1 VSEIDTFSLENS
13 KQAEATRQQDGAMPR
28 PLKPTNTYASWT
40 ALFGATVQRLRQE
53 LSVQPVVTQVEFGR
67 RVCASGSKVSAI
79 ERGQVRPDAA
89 FVEACERE
97 LPAGGILRAMLPLV
111 IREWE
116 YWGHLGTTPPTGG
129 LLTPDGMAPPAEVAA
144 TPAELADVA
153 FLEAAAD
160 GGAVEAAELARE
172 AEASD
177 IGAGTLEN
185 IDLAVD
191 RLRRNYASAPPALLI
206 PRVQGRL
213 RILRRLH
220 TGRLNIAQRRQLLV
234 AGGWLATLLATLQFD
249 TGDQT
254 AAEDSRDAALQ
265 LGKAAGHQEIMAWS
279 FELLAWFALVN
290 NQPRQAIDLAQQ
302 GLTLAPN
309 TAAGVQL
316 AMQQARV
323 WARLGA
329 HRETEEALRA
339 GATALARLP
348 SPNHPEDHFAFDAA
362 KLSFYAAMC
371 FTWLHQTEQAE
382 EHARQVIAH
391 STETP
396 GVIRWPTR
404 FAVAQV
410 DLALLAVQ
418 RGQPDEAALRGTAA
432 LDSGRVVTSTLGW
445 FAELDDLLIRDHSAL
460 PEVQDFHDRFTLVRR
475 SASQRSDRR

>member
-1 VSEIDTFSLENS
+1 
-13 KQAEATRQQDGAMPR
+13 
-28 PLKPTNTYASWT
+28 
-40 ALFGATVQRLRQE
+40 
-53 LSVQPVVTQVEFGR
+53 VQPVVTQAELGR

-79 ERGQVRPDAA
+79 ERGQLRPDAA

-116 YWGHLGTTPPTGG
+116 YWARLGSTPPTGG
-129 LLTPDGMAPPAEVAA
+129 LLPPDGVPSPGEVAA

-160 GGAVEAAELARE
+160 GAVEAAELARD

-191 RLRRNYASAPPALLI
+191 RLCRGYASAPPALLI

-213 RILRRLH
+213 RHVRRLH
-220 TGRLNIAQRRQLLV
+220 TGRLNLAQRRQLLV

-249 TGDQT
+249 AGDQP

-290 NQPRQAIDLAQQ
+290 NQPRQALDLAQQ

-309 TAAGVQL
+309 TSAGVQL

-323 WARLGA
+323 WARLGQR
-329 HRETEEALRA
+329 RETEQALRA
-339 GATALARLP
+339 GATALARL
-348 SPNHPEDHFAFDAA
+348 SPPAHPEHHFAFDAP
-362 KLSFYAAMC
+362 KLTFYAAMC

-396 GVIRWPTR
+396 GVLRWPTR
-404 FAVAQV
+404 FAVAHV

-418 RGQPDEAALRGTAA
+418 RGQPDEAAVRGTAA
-432 LDSGRVVTSTLGW
+432 LDSGRVVASTLGW
-445 FAELDDLLIRDHSAL
+445 FAELDDLLVHDHGAL
-460 PEVQDFHDRFTLVRR
+460 PEVQDFHERYTVVRR
-475 SASQRSDRR
+475 SVSQRPG

>member
-1 VSEIDTFSLENS
+1 
-13 KQAEATRQQDGAMPR
+13 MPR
-28 PLKPTNTYASWT
+28 PLKPTNPYASWT

-53 LSVQPVVTQVEFGR
+53 LSLQPVVTQAEFGR

-79 ERGQVRPDAA
+79 ERGQVRPEAA

-116 YWGHLGTTPPTGG
+116 KWARLGTTPPTGG
-129 LLTPDGMAPPAEVAA
+129 LLPTDGVPPPGEVAA
-144 TPAELADVA
+144 SPAELADVA

-160 GGAVEAAELARE
+160 GAVEAAELARE

-191 RLRRNYASAPPALLI
+191 RLCRGYASAPPALLI

-213 RILRRLH
+213 RGLRRLH
-220 TGRLNIAQRRQLLV
+220 TGRVNLAQRRQLLV

-249 TGDQT
+249 AGDQS

-290 NQPRQAIDLAQQ
+290 HQPRQALDLAQQ

-309 TAAGVQL
+309 KHLRRGAAGHAAGQGLGTPRPGPGDRGSAPGRGNRTGQAAAPSPSRAPLRLRRPQADLLRRHMLHL
-316 AMQQARV
+316 AAPNRAGRRARPTGHHPQHRDTRGASLAHPLRGRARRPCAAGSPTRPTRRGRPAWHGRPRLGPHRGLHARV
-323 WARLGA
+323 V
-329 HRETEEALRA
+329 
-339 GATALARLP
+339 
-348 SPNHPEDHFAFDAA
+348 
-362 KLSFYAAMC
+362 C
-371 FTWLHQTEQAE
+371 
-382 EHARQVIAH
+382 
-391 STETP
+391 
-396 GVIRWPTR
+396 
-404 FAVAQV
+404 
-410 DLALLAVQ
+410 
-418 RGQPDEAALRGTAA
+418 
-432 LDSGRVVTSTLGW
+432 
-445 FAELDDLLIRDHSAL
+445 
-460 PEVQDFHDRFTLVRR
+460 
-475 SASQRSDRR
+475 

>member
-1 VSEIDTFSLENS
+1 VILTGEQRHRGHN
-13 KQAEATRQQDGAMPR
+13 P
-28 PLKPTNTYASWT
+28 YASWT

-53 LSVQPVVTQVEFGR
+53 LSVQPVVTQAEFGR

-79 ERGQVRPDAA
+79 ERGQVHPDAA

-97 LPAGGILRAMLPLV
+97 LPAGGILRAMPPQV

-116 YWGHLGTTPPTGG
+116 YWGRLGAAPPTGG

-144 TPAELADVA
+144 NPAELADVA

-160 GGAVEAAELARE
+160 GAVEAAEPARE

-177 IGAGTLEN
+177 IGAGTLET

-213 RILRRLH
+213 RNLRRLH
-220 TGRLNIAQRRQLLV
+220 TGRLNLAQRRQLLV

-249 TGDQT
+249 TGDQP
-254 AAEDSRDAALQ
+254 AAENSRDAALQ

-309 TAAGVQL
+309 TSAGVQL

-329 HRETEEALRA
+329 RRETEEALRD
-339 GATALARLP
+339 GAIALARLP
-348 SPNHPEDHFAFDAA
+348 PPTHPEDHFAFDAA

-382 EHARQVIAH
+382 EHARQVITQ

-396 GVIRWPTR
+396 GEIRWPTR
-404 FAVAQV
+404 YAVAQV
-410 DLALLAVQ
+410 DLALLAAQ
-418 RGQPDEAALRGTAA
+418 RGQPDEAALRGAAA
-432 LDSGRVVTSTLGW
+432 LDSGRVVASTLGW
-445 FAELDDLLIRDHSAL
+445 FAELDDLLIRDHSVL
-460 PEVQDFHDRFTLVRR
+460 PEVQDFHERYTGVWR
-475 SASQRSDRR
+475 SVSQKTGRLDLEP

>member
-1 VSEIDTFSLENS
+1 
-13 KQAEATRQQDGAMPR
+13 
-28 PLKPTNTYASWT
+28 
-40 ALFGATVQRLRQE
+40 LFGATIQRLRQD
-53 LSVQPVVTQVEFGR
+53 LSVQPVVTQAEFGR

-79 ERGQVRPDAA
+79 ERGQVCPDAA

-111 IREWE
+111 IHEWE
-116 YWGHLGTTPPTGG
+116 RWARVGTTPPTGG
-129 LLTPDGMAPPAEVAA
+129 LLPPDGMPPPGEVAA

-160 GGAVEAAELARE
+160 GAVEAAELARE
-172 AEASD
+172 VEASD

-191 RLRRNYASAPPALLI
+191 RLRRSYASAPPALLV

-213 RILRRLH
+213 RGLRRLH
-220 TGRLNIAQRRQLLV
+220 AGKVNLGQRRQLLV

-249 TGDQT
+249 AGDQP

-290 NQPRQAIDLAQQ
+290 HQPRQAIDLAQQ

-323 WARLGA
+323 WARLGQR
-329 HRETEEALRA
+329 REAEEALRA
-339 GATALARLP
+339 GATALAMLP
-348 SPNHPEDHFAFDAA
+348 PPAHPEDHFAFDAP

-371 FTWLHQTEQAE
+371 FTWLHQAKQAE
-382 EHARQVIAH
+382 EHARQVITLC
-391 STETP
+391 TEVP
-396 GVIRWPTR
+396 GVVRWPTR
-404 FAVAQV
+404 FAVAHV
-410 DLALLAVQ
+410 DLALLAAQ
-418 RGQPDEAALRGTAA
+418 RGQPDEAALRGMAA
-432 LDSGRVVTSTLGW
+432 LDSGRVVASTLGW
-445 FAELDDLLIRDHSAL
+445 FAELDDLLIPDHGAL
-460 PEVQDFHDRFTLVRR
+460 PEVQAFHEHYTVLRR
-475 SASQRSDRR
+475 SLSQKDRSA

>member
-1 VSEIDTFSLENS
+1 VSENDKYSIENS
-13 KQAEATRQQDGAMPR
+13 RQAATRQDGAMPR
-28 PLKPTNTYASWT
+28 PLKAINPYASWT
-40 ALFGATVQRLRQE
+40 ALFTATLQRLRQE
-53 LSVQPVVTQVEFGR
+53 LPEQPGVTQAEFGR
-67 RVCASGSKVSAI
+67 RVFASGSKVSAI
-79 ERGQVRPDAA
+79 ERGQVYPDAA

-116 YWGHLGTTPPTGG
+116 QWARLGTTPPTGG
-129 LLTPDGMAPPAEVAA
+129 QFPPDGVPPPAEVAA
-144 TPAELADVA
+144 TSVELADVA
-153 FLEAAAD
+153 FLETAAD
-160 GGAVEAAELARE
+160 GAVEAAELARE

-191 RLRRNYASAPPALLI
+191 RLRRSYASAPPALLI
-206 PRVQGRL
+206 PRVQDRL
-213 RILRRLH
+213 RAIRRLH
-220 TGRLNIAQRRQLLV
+220 TGRTNLAQRRQLLV
-234 AGGWLATLLATLQFD
+234 AGGWLAALLATLQFD
-249 TGDQT
+249 SGVQP

-309 TAAGVQL
+309 TSAGVQL

-329 HRETEEALRA
+329 VRETEEALRA
-339 GATALARLP
+339 GATTLARLP
-348 SPNHPEDHFAFDAA
+348 PPTHPEDHFAFDAA
-362 KLSFYAAMC
+362 KLTFYAAMC
-371 FTWLHQTEQAE
+371 LTWLHQTEQAE
-382 EHARQVIAH
+382 EHARQVIAQ

-404 FAVAQV
+404 YAVAQV
-410 DLALLAVQ
+410 DLALLAAQ

-432 LDSGRVVTSTLGW
+432 LDSGRVVASTLGW
-445 FAELDDLLIRDHSAL
+445 FAELDALLIRDHRAV
-460 PEVQDFHDRFTLVRR
+460 PEVRDFHESYTVVRR
-475 SASQRSDRR
+475 SVSQRTGRR

>member
-1 VSEIDTFSLENS
+1 VNS
-13 KQAEATRQQDGAMPR
+13 AIEVTTPTPPGPPCSAPPSNGCAKNCQCSRWSPQA
-28 PLKPTNTYASWT
+28 
-40 ALFGATVQRLRQE
+40 
-53 LSVQPVVTQVEFGR
+53 EFGR

-79 ERGQVRPDAA
+79 ERGQVHPDAA

-97 LPAGGILRAMLPLV
+97 LPAGGILRAMPPQV

-116 YWGHLGTTPPTGG
+116 YWGRLGAAPPTGG

-144 TPAELADVA
+144 NPAELADVA

-160 GGAVEAAELARE
+160 GAVEATELARE

-177 IGAGTLEN
+177 IGAGTLET

-213 RILRRLH
+213 RNLRRLH
-220 TGRLNIAQRRQLLV
+220 TGRLNLAQRRQLLV

-249 TGDQT
+249 TGDQP
-254 AAEDSRDAALQ
+254 AAENSRDAALQ

-309 TAAGVQL
+309 TSAGVQL

-329 HRETEEALRA
+329 RRETEEALRD
-339 GATALARLP
+339 GAIALARLP
-348 SPNHPEDHFAFDAA
+348 PPTHPEDHFAFDAA

-371 FTWLHQTEQAE
+371 FTWLHQTAGRRARPTGHHP
-382 EHARQVIAH
+382 EHGNTRRDSLAH
-391 STETP
+391 PLRSRPSRPCAT
-396 GVIRWPTR
+396 
-404 FAVAQV
+404 
-410 DLALLAVQ
+410 
-418 RGQPDEAALRGTAA
+418 RGTARPTRR
-432 LDSGRVVTSTLGW
+432 GRPARS
-445 FAELDDLLIRDHSAL
+445 
-460 PEVQDFHDRFTLVRR
+460 RR
-475 SASQRSDRR
+475 P

>member
-1 VSEIDTFSLENS
+1 
-13 KQAEATRQQDGAMPR
+13 MPR
-28 PLKPTNTYASWT
+28 PLKPTNPYASWT
-40 ALFGATVQRLRQE
+40 ALFGATLQRLRQE
-53 LSVQPVVTQVEFGR
+53 LSVQPVVTQAEFGR

-79 ERGQVRPDAA
+79 ERGQVCPDAA

-97 LPAGGILRAMLPLV
+97 LSAGGILRAMHPLV

-116 YWGHLGTTPPTGG
+116 QWARLGTTPPTGG
-129 LLTPDGMAPPAEVAA
+129 LLPPDGIPSPAEVAA
-144 TPAELADVA
+144 TPAALADVA
-153 FLEAAAD
+153 FLEAVAD
-160 GGAVEAAELARE
+160 GTVEAAELARE

-191 RLRRNYASAPPALLI
+191 RLRRGYASAPPALLI

-213 RILRRLH
+213 RNLRRLH
-220 TGRLNIAQRRQLLV
+220 TGRVNLAQRRQLLV

-249 TGDQT
+249 AGDQP

-290 NQPRQAIDLAQQ
+290 HQPRQALDLAQQ
-302 GLTLAPN
+302 GLTFAPN
-309 TAAGVQL
+309 TSAGVQL

-329 HRETEEALRA
+329 HRETEQALRV
-339 GATALARLP
+339 GATALATLP
-348 SPNHPEDHFAFDAA
+348 PPAHPEDHFAFDAP
-362 KLSFYAAMC
+362 KLTFYAAMC

-382 EHARQVIAH
+382 EHARQVIAQ

-396 GVIRWPTR
+396 GVLRWPTR
-404 FAVAQV
+404 VAVAQV
-410 DLALLAVQ
+410 DLALLAAQ

-432 LDSGRVVTSTLGW
+432 LDSGRVVASTLGW
-445 FAELDDLLIRDHSAL
+445 FAELDDLLIRDHGAL
-460 PEVQDFHDRFTLVRR
+460 PEVQDFHERYTVVRR
-475 SASQRSDRR
+475 SVSQRPGR

>member
-1 VSEIDTFSLENS
+1 VSENDAFSMENS
-13 KQAEATRQQDGAMPR
+13 DQAEATRQQDGAMPR
-28 PLKPTNTYASWT
+28 PLKPTNPYASWT
-40 ALFGATVQRLRQE
+40 ALFGATLQRLRQE
-53 LSVQPVVTQVEFGR
+53 LSVQPVVTQAEFGR

-79 ERGQVRPDAA
+79 ERGQVCPDAA

-97 LPAGGILRAMLPLV
+97 LSAGGILRAMHPLV

-116 YWGHLGTTPPTGG
+116 QWARLGTTPPTGG
-129 LLTPDGMAPPAEVAA
+129 LLPPDGIPSPAEVAA
-144 TPAELADVA
+144 TPAALADVA
-153 FLEAAAD
+153 FLEAVAD
-160 GGAVEAAELARE
+160 GTVEAAELARE

-191 RLRRNYASAPPALLI
+191 RLRRGYASAPPALLI

-213 RILRRLH
+213 RNLRRLH
-220 TGRLNIAQRRQLLV
+220 TGRVNLAQRRQLLV

-249 TGDQT
+249 AGDQP

-290 NQPRQAIDLAQQ
+290 HQPRQALDLAQQ
-302 GLTLAPN
+302 GLTFAPN
-309 TAAGVQL
+309 TSAGVQL

-329 HRETEEALRA
+329 HRETEQALRV
-339 GATALARLP
+339 GATALATLP
-348 SPNHPEDHFAFDAA
+348 PPAHPEDHFAFDAP
-362 KLSFYAAMC
+362 KLTFYAAMC

-382 EHARQVIAH
+382 EHARQVIAQ
-391 STETP
+391 STDAT
-396 GVIRWPTR
+396 GVLRWPTR
-404 FAVAQV
+404 VAVAQV
-410 DLALLAVQ
+410 DLALLAAQ

-432 LDSGRVVTSTLGW
+432 LDSGRVVASTLGW
-445 FAELDDLLIRDHSAL
+445 FAELDDLLVRDHGAL
-460 PEVQDFHDRFTLVRR
+460 PEVQDFHERYKVVRR
-475 SASQRSDRR
+475 SVSQGAPSA

>member
-1 VSEIDTFSLENS
+1 
-13 KQAEATRQQDGAMPR
+13 MPR
-28 PLKPTNTYASWT
+28 PLKPTNPYASWT
-40 ALFGATVQRLRQE
+40 ALFSATLQRLRQE
-53 LSVQPVVTQVEFGR
+53 LPEQPAVTQAEFGR
-67 RVCASGSKVSAI
+67 RVYASGSKVSAI

-116 YWGHLGTTPPTGG
+116 YWARLGTTPPTGG
-129 LLTPDGMAPPAEVAA
+129 LLPPDGIAPPGEVAA

-160 GGAVEAAELARE
+160 GAVEAVELARE

-177 IGAGTLEN
+177 LGAGTLEN

-191 RLRRNYASAPPALLI
+191 RLRRSYASAPPALLI
-206 PRVQGRL
+206 PRVQARL
-213 RILRRLH
+213 RGLRRLH
-220 TGRLNIAQRRQLLV
+220 TGRLNLAQRRQLLV
-234 AGGWLATLLATLQFD
+234 AGGWLATLLATLEFD
-249 TGDQT
+249 AGDQP

-290 NQPRQAIDLAQQ
+290 HQPRQALDLAQQ

-309 TAAGVQL
+309 TSAGVQL

-323 WARLGA
+323 WARLGQR
-329 HRETEEALRA
+329 RETEQALRA

-348 SPNHPEDHFAFDAA
+348 PPAHPEDHFAFDAP
-362 KLSFYAAMC
+362 KLTFYAAMC

-382 EHARQVIAH
+382 DHARQVIAQ
-391 STETP
+391 STEVP
-396 GVIRWPTR
+396 GVLRWPTR
-404 FAVAQV
+404 YAVAQV

-418 RGQPDEAALRGTAA
+418 RGQPDEAALRGTSA
-432 LDSGRVVTSTLGW
+432 LDSGRVVASTLGW
-445 FAELDDLLIRDHSAL
+445 FAELDDLLIRGYSAL
-460 PEVQDFHDRFTLVRR
+460 PEVQDFHDRFTVVRR
-475 SASQRSDRR
+475 SAARGPTGGEA

>member
-1 VSEIDTFSLENS
+1 VSENDKFSLENS
-13 KQAEATRQQDGAMPR
+13 RQAEATRQQDGAMPR
-28 PLKPTNTYASWT
+28 PLKPTNPYASWT
-40 ALFGATVQRLRQE
+40 ALFGATLQRLRHE
-53 LSVQPVVTQVEFGR
+53 LSAQPVVTQAEFGR

-111 IREWE
+111 TREWE
-116 YWGHLGTTPPTGG
+116 QWARLGTTPPTGG
-129 LLTPDGMAPPAEVAA
+129 LLPPDGALSPGEVAA
-144 TPAELADVA
+144 TPAQLADVA
-153 FLEAAAD
+153 FLDATAD
-160 GGAVEAAELARE
+160 GTVEAVELARE

-191 RLRRNYASAPPALLI
+191 RLRRGYPSAPPALLI

-213 RILRRLH
+213 RSLRRLH
-220 TGRLNIAQRRQLLV
+220 AGRVNPAQRRQLLV

-249 TGDQT
+249 AGDQP

-290 NQPRQAIDLAQQ
+290 HQPRQAIDLAEQ
-302 GLTLAPN
+302 GLSLAPN
-309 TAAGVQL
+309 TSAGVQL

-323 WARLGA
+323 WARLGQR
-329 HRETEEALRA
+329 RETEEALRA
-339 GATALARLP
+339 GAIALARLP
-348 SPNHPEDHFAFDAA
+348 SPAHPEDHFAFDPP
-362 KLSFYAAMC
+362 KLTFYAAMC

-391 STETP
+391 STEIP

-410 DLALLAVQ
+410 DLALLAAQ

-432 LDSGRVVTSTLGW
+432 LDSGRVVASTLGW
-445 FAELDDLLIRDHSAL
+445 FAELDDLLLRGHGAL
-460 PEVQDFHDRFTLVRR
+460 PEVQDFHETYSAVRR
-475 SASQRSDRR
+475 SVNQTPGRP

>member
-1 VSEIDTFSLENS
+1 
-13 KQAEATRQQDGAMPR
+13 MPR
-28 PLKPTNTYASWT
+28 PLKPTNPYASWT
-40 ALFGATVQRLRQE
+40 ALFGATLQRLRQD
-53 LSVQPVVTQVEFGR
+53 LSVQPVVTQAELGR

-111 IREWE
+111 VREWE
-116 YWGHLGTTPPTGG
+116 QWARLGTTPPTGG
-129 LLTPDGMAPPAEVAA
+129 LLPPDGVPPPGELAA

-153 FLEAAAD
+153 FLEAAVD
-160 GGAVEAAELARE
+160 GAVEAAELARD

-185 IDLAVD
+185 VDLAVD
-191 RLRRNYASAPPALLI
+191 RLCRGYASAPPGLLI
-206 PRVQGRL
+206 PRVQARL
-213 RILRRLH
+213 RGLRRLH
-220 TGRLNIAQRRQLLV
+220 TGRVNLAQRRQLLV

-249 TGDQT
+249 AGDQP

-290 NQPRQAIDLAQQ
+290 NQPRQSLDLAQQ
-302 GLTLAPN
+302 GLTLAP
-309 TAAGVQL
+309 TTSAGVQL

-323 WARLGA
+323 WARLGQR
-329 HRETEEALRA
+329 RETEQALRA

-348 SPNHPEDHFAFDAA
+348 PPAHPEHHFAFDAP
-362 KLSFYAAMC
+362 KLTFYAAMC

-391 STETP
+391 STDTP
-396 GVIRWPTR
+396 GVLRWPTR
-404 FAVAQV
+404 FAVAHV
-410 DLALLAVQ
+410 DLALLAAQ

-432 LDSGRVVTSTLGW
+432 LDSGRIVASTLGW
-445 FAELDDLLIRDHSAL
+445 FAELDDLLVRDHGAL
-460 PEVQDFHDRFTLVRR
+460 PEVQDFHERYTMVRR
-475 SASQRSDRR
+475 SISQRPSRG

>member
-1 VSEIDTFSLENS
+1 
-13 KQAEATRQQDGAMPR
+13 MPR
-28 PLKPTNTYASWT
+28 PLKPTNPYASWT

-53 LSVQPVVTQVEFGR
+53 LSLQPVVTQAEFGR
-67 RVCASGSKVSAI
+67 RVHASGSKVSAI
-79 ERGQVRPDAA
+79 ERGQVRPDPA

-111 IREWE
+111 LREWE
-116 YWGHLGTTPPTGG
+116 HWARLGTTPPTGG
-129 LLTPDGMAPPAEVAA
+129 RLPPDGVPPPGEVAA

-160 GGAVEAAELARE
+160 GAVEATELARD

-191 RLRRNYASAPPALLI
+191 RLCRSYASAPPALLI
-206 PRVQGRL
+206 PRVQARL
-213 RILRRLH
+213 RGLRRLH
-220 TGRLNIAQRRQLLV
+220 TGRVNLAQRRQLLV

-249 TGDQT
+249 AGDQP

-290 NQPRQAIDLAQQ
+290 DQPRQALDLAQQ

-309 TAAGVQL
+309 TSAGVQL

-323 WARLGA
+323 WARLGQ
-329 HRETEEALRA
+329 RWETEQALRA
-339 GATALARLP
+339 GAAALARLP
-348 SPNHPEDHFAFDAA
+348 PPAHPEDHFAFDAP
-362 KLSFYAAMC
+362 KLTFYAAMC

-382 EHARQVIAH
+382 EHARQVRTARRRPGCFAGPPASQSRKSTLRCWRH
-391 STETP
+391 SAANQTRPHCVERPPSTP
-396 GVIRWPTR
+396 AASSPPRWDGSPNSTTYWSVTMVR
-404 FAVAQV
+404 CP
-410 DLALLAVQ
+410 
-418 RGQPDEAALRGTAA
+418 RCR
-432 LDSGRVVTSTLGW
+432 TSTSGTRW
-445 FAELDDLLIRDHSAL
+445 FVA
-460 PEVQDFHDRFTLVRR
+460 R
-475 SASQRSDRR
+475 SASGTGRLDLTLAG

>member
-1 VSEIDTFSLENS
+1 
-13 KQAEATRQQDGAMPR
+13 MPR
-28 PLKPTNTYASWT
+28 PLKPTNPYASWT
-40 ALFGATVQRLRQE
+40 ALFGGTLQRLRQE
-53 LSVQPVVTQVEFGR
+53 LSAQPVVTQAQFGR

-116 YWGHLGTTPPTGG
+116 QWARLGTTPPTGG
-129 LLTPDGMAPPAEVAA
+129 LLPPDGVPAPGEVAA
-144 TPAELADVA
+144 TAAELADVA

-160 GGAVEAAELARE
+160 GAVEAVELARE

-185 IDLAVD
+185 LDLAVD
-191 RLRRNYASAPPALLI
+191 RLRRGYASASPALLI
-206 PRVQGRL
+206 PRVQARL
-213 RILRRLH
+213 RTLRRLH
-220 TGRLNIAQRRQLLV
+220 AGRLNPAQRGQLLV

-249 TGDQT
+249 AGDQQ

-290 NQPRQAIDLAQQ
+290 HQPRQAIDLAQQ

-309 TAAGVQL
+309 SSAGVQL

-323 WARLGA
+323 WARLCQR
-329 HRETEEALRA
+329 REAEDALRA

-348 SPNHPEDHFAFDAA
+348 PPAHPEDHFAFDAA
-362 KLSFYAAMC
+362 KLTFYAAMC
-371 FTWLHQTEQAE
+371 LTWLHQTDQAE

-396 GVIRWPTR
+396 GLIRWPTR

-410 DLALLAVQ
+410 DLALLAAQ

-445 FAELDDLLIRDHSAL
+445 FAELDDLLLRDHGAL
-460 PEVQDFHDRFTLVRR
+460 AEVQDFHERYTAARR
-475 SASQRSDRR
+475 SASQSRDLR

>member
-1 VSEIDTFSLENS
+1 
-13 KQAEATRQQDGAMPR
+13 MPR
-28 PLKPTNTYASWT
+28 PLKSTNPYASWT
-40 ALFGATVQRLRQE
+40 ALFSATLQRLRRDLPE
-53 LSVQPVVTQVEFGR
+53 QPAVTQAEFGR

-79 ERGQVRPDAA
+79 ERGQVRPDPA

-116 YWGHLGTTPPTGG
+116 YWAHLGATPPTGG
-129 LLTPDGMAPPAEVAA
+129 QATPDGVFPPGEVA
-144 TPAELADVA
+144 TNPAELAEVA

-160 GGAVEAAELARE
+160 GALEAIELARE
-172 AEASD
+172 AEVSD

-185 IDLAVD
+185 LDLAVD
-191 RLRRNYASAPPALLI
+191 RLRRSYASAPPALLI

-213 RILRRLH
+213 RNLRRLYA
-220 TGRLNIAQRRQLLV
+220 GRLNLAHRQQLLV

-249 TGDQT
+249 AGDQP

-323 WARLGA
+323 WARLGDR
-329 HRETEEALRA
+329 RETEKALRA
-339 GATALARLP
+339 GATTLARLLP
-348 SPNHPEDHFAFDAA
+348 PAHPEDHFVFDAA

-382 EHARQVIAH
+382 EHAREVIAH

-418 RGQPDEAALRGTAA
+418 RGQRDEAAQRGTAA
-432 LDSGRVVTSTLGW
+432 FDSGRIVASTLGW
-445 FAELDDLLIRDHSAL
+445 FAELDDLLLRDHRAVS
-460 PEVQDFHDRFTLVRR
+460 EVQDFHERYVAIRR
-475 SASQRSDRR
+475 SVNQRADRR

>member
-1 VSEIDTFSLENS
+1 ML
-13 KQAEATRQQDGAMPR
+13 
-28 PLKPTNTYASWT
+28 
-40 ALFGATVQRLRQE
+40 ALTPNEQRATVATDEQREAFRRTLR
-53 LSVQPVVTQVEFGR
+53 PR
-67 RVCASGSKVSAI
+67 
-79 ERGQVRPDAA
+79 
-89 FVEACERE
+89 
-97 LPAGGILRAMLPLV
+97 LPLV

-116 YWGHLGTTPPTGG
+116 QWARLGTTPPTGG
-129 LLTPDGMAPPAEVAA
+129 RLPPDGVPPPGEVAA
-144 TPAELADVA
+144 TAAQLADVA

-160 GGAVEAAELARE
+160 GAVEAAELARA

-177 IGAGTLEN
+177 LGAGTLDN

-191 RLRRNYASAPPALLI
+191 RLCRSYASAPPALLI
-206 PRVQGRL
+206 PRVQARL
-213 RILRRLH
+213 RGLRRLH
-220 TGRLNIAQRRQLLV
+220 TGRVNLAQRRQLLV

-249 TGDQT
+249 AGDQP

-290 NQPRQAIDLAQQ
+290 HQPRQALDLAQQ

-309 TAAGVQL
+309 TSAGVQL

-323 WARLGA
+323 WARLGQR
-329 HRETEEALRA
+329 RETEEALRA

-348 SPNHPEDHFAFDAA
+348 PPAHPEHHFAFDAP
-362 KLSFYAAMC
+362 KLTFYAAMC

-396 GVIRWPTR
+396 GVLRWPTR
-404 FAVAQV
+404 LAVAQV
-410 DLALLAVQ
+410 DLSLLAAQ

-432 LDSGRVVTSTLGW
+432 LDSGRVVASTLGW
-445 FAELDDLLIRDHSAL
+445 FAELDDLLLRDHGAL
-460 PEVQDFHDRFTLVRR
+460 PEAQDFHERYTFVRR
-475 SASQRSDRR
+475 SVSKKAG